1 MSFIELKNVSQA
13 FRQNGTKKVVLDG
26 IDLIVNS
33 GDFICLQG
41 KIGTGKSTLLNFI
54 LGLQQPDSGQISVF
68 GYSPNEAE
76 SRMRLGSMLQQT
88 QVPDYLTVRE
98 LIDLVRSY
106 YPSPLTIDEILRRAS
121 LQELQHNRPKT
132 LSGGQ
137 QRLLY
142 FALAIAGDPDLL
154 ILDEPTAS
162 LDNDERK
169 KILQQLKE
177 FSVQNKAVLFITQ
190 YPDDR
195 EVLADVITRTLIL
208 EDGKLQEIQ
217 LDHDKEVK
225 QQNPVQAQPLP
236 SFLWVKALVG
246 QFKVE
251 LLELVRYPV
260 PLLSILL
267 FYFGGCFI
275 PFFLPKNFQ
284 DSALL
289 ILTGISAFNIIF
301 TSTNQFGVKLAA
313 ERSSGWVRLLRVR
326 PLPPAIYLG
335 AKTLIVLM
343 ISAIGVGM
351 MFTVA
356 NIRLDI
362 TASSMEWIRL
372 FGALLLGSVPF
383 AIIGCV
389 IGYLFTEI
397 SVSMMS
403 VFMLALFS
411 LTSLPLQYTENWL
424 NWIPFSPFY
433 HYAQLLQWAVPE
445 GTGQSGFP
453 DMLAQSNPNLLL
465 SLAWLIWTGVVS
477 SLVAIWAYRR
487 DPKVARP

>member
-1 MSFIELKNVSQA
+1 V
-13 FRQNGTKKVVLDG
+13 
-26 IDLIVNS
+26 
-33 GDFICLQG
+33 
-41 KIGTGKSTLLNFI
+41 TL
-54 LGLQQPDSGQISVF
+54 
-68 GYSPNEAE
+68 
-76 SRMRLGSMLQQT
+76 T
-88 QVPDYLTVRE
+88 
-98 LIDLVRSY
+98 RSY
-106 YPSPLTIDEILRRAS
+106 YPYPLTTDEILERS
-121 LQELQHNRPKT
+121 HLQELKHNKVNV

-137 QRLLY
+137 QQLLY

-154 ILDEPTAS
+154 ILDEPTTN
-162 LDNDERK
+162 LDDK
-169 KILQQLKE
+169 SKVPVLQCFKE
-177 FSVQNKAVLFITQ
+177 FADQNTDVLFITHNSE
-190 YPDDR
+190 DR
-195 EVLADVITRTLIL
+195 KILADVITRTLKL
-208 EDGKLQEIQ
+208 EKGKLEEVQT
-217 LDHDKEVK
+217 DHDKEVK
-225 QQNPVQAQPLP
+225 QQNSVQVKPLP
-236 SFLWVKALVG
+236 SFLWLKALIG

-251 LLELVRYPV
+251 LLELVRDPI

-275 PFFLPKNFQ
+275 PFFLPKNLQ

-356 NIRLDI
+356 KIRLDI

-403 VFMLALFS
+403 VFMLALFA

-433 HYAQLLQWAVPE
+433 HYAQLLQWAVPA

-453 DMLAQSNPNLLL
+453 DMLAQSNPNLPL